1 MGTRKPQ
8 VRKLTVYKESAA
20 LLAEFEEDYGS
31 IIVDCSTPKGMKSA
45 KDCRKEIRDARL
57 NLEDLRKETKAP
69 ALAKCTQIDDEAKAI
84 KEKLDVLF
92 TKFDSGIKAI
102 ENAKEIAAQAEAAEA
117 VAKLKD
123 LEAREQAI
131 FDKEVELGLREP
143 LAETDE
149 SDGDTD
155 TDSGD
160 SRATG
165 RGRVAD
171 SADVDDQ
178 PNTICEPH
186 IKAAAERLHALKKIC
201 NLVEPSDPQP
211 EGEID
216 EDIALKH
223 NEILE
228 AIWEVV
234 DEFQ

>member
-1 MGTRKPQ
+1 MAARKPQ

-45 KDCRKEIRDARL
+45 KDCRKEIRDARS

-92 TKFDSGIKAI
+92 TKFDRGIKAL
-102 ENAKEIAAQAEAAEA
+102 ENKKEIAAKAEAEAAL
-117 VAKLKD
+117 AKLKD
-123 LEAREQAI
+123 LEDREAAI
-131 FDKEVELGLREP
+131 IAKEIELGLRDAEP
-143 LAETDE
+143 EEVVEEPTVK
-149 SDGDTD
+149 DTK
-155 TDSGD
+155 S
-160 SRATG
+160 TG

-186 IKAAAERLHALKKIC
+186 IKAAAERLHALKKIRS
-201 NLVEPSDPQP
+201 LVEPTDDQP
-211 EGEID
+211 ADSIDEVIARTHDEVLGEIW
-216 EDIALKH
+216 DI
-223 NEILE
+223 
-228 AIWEVV
+228 V